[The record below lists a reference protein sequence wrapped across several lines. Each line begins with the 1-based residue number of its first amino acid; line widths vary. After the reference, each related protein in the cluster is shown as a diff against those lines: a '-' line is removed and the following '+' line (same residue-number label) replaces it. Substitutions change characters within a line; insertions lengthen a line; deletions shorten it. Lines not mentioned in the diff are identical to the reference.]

1 MITSTGLQKLG
12 FVSGVDFTLQDDGTG
27 VYIAEWK
34 SDQPQPSVAEIE
46 TAHTEWQAE
55 QTATQ
60 YQRDRAAAYASLG
73 DQLDMQYWD
82 ALNST
87 TTWHDHVKD
96 IKKRFPK

>member
-1 MITSTGLQKLG
+1 MRHDAIRNVYANAVTISGDSDVWDADGNVVVIDEALVQAE
-12 FVSGVDFTLQDDGTG
+12 VSRL
-27 VYIAEWK
+27 
-34 SDQPQPSVAEIE
+34 
-46 TAHTEWQAE
+46 QAE
-55 QTATQ
+55 QDSTQ
-60 YQRDRAAAYASLG
+60 YQRDRAAAFASLG